1 MGWYLA
7 DVMVKFC
14 FCFCRFAGGLAR
26 RRESTALRLCVR
38 YLLLLCWPAASF
50 VSGNRFCFHC
60 SG

>member
-26 RRESTALRLCVR
+26 RRESTALRLPPVCE
-38 YLLLLCWPAASF
+38 LATAA
-50 VSGNRFCFHC
+50 VLAGGR
-60 SG
+60 